1 MSEMTR
7 TYPLIQVRTY
17 LQQLRTISASDMF
30 ADEGGDGGV
39 QAQELLHGGAAG
51 GRHAG
56 LVHGL
61 QVGPVN
67 YNPITIGWPI
77 AAALLR

>member
-1 MSEMTR
+1 MR
-7 TYPLIQVRTY
+7 PY
-17 LQQLRTISASDMF
+17 LQQLRTIGASDMF

-39 QAQELLHGGAAG
+39 QAQELLHSGAVG
-51 GRHAG
+51 GRHTG

-67 YNPITIGWPI
+67 YYPITIGWAI
-77 AAALLR
+77 ATALLR